1 MDPTAL
7 FNCLEK
13 IRYKYIDLWGEKVG
27 PQILMDIV
35 ILDSL
40 FWEWTKKTGEKKKEF
55 SFYTP
60 NPYSF
65 ISPVYFQAIPVFFFP
80 LWKDQVL

>member
-40 FWEWTKKTGEKKKEF
+40 F
-55 SFYTP
+55 
-60 NPYSF
+60 
-65 ISPVYFQAIPVFFFP
+65 
-80 LWKDQVL
+80 